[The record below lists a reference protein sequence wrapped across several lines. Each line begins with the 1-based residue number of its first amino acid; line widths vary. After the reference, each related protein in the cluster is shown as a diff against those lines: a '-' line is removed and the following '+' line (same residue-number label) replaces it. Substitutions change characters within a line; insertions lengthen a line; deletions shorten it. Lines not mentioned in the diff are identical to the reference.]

1 MKRQPIH
8 IDNYEEYFLLYVD
21 QELTAQE
28 RKDVEAF
35 LLEHPELKPELD
47 IYLETRLTPETVSF
61 LGKEELFRNADEI
74 HHNNIEELQI
84 QWIDGELSASRAA
97 EVEAFTMSN
106 PEAMQNLALLKRT
119 KLPEETIVFPD
130 KASLY
135 RQEEKPAVIFQ
146 MRWIRVAV
154 AAAVILLAGL
164 LWINRQ
170 PAAET
175 IIGSEVANV
184 EQGGA
189 ADKGTTSAQMD
200 ERNDQKPTLM
210 EAPAANQLALKQN
223 DPSNANARVA
233 ILQAQQGKDQHNKN
247 VSPVTYASVDR
258 NTNTISLQVE
268 QTEKGTEEKVVAPG
282 IEMPQNNTTQ
292 VQDALAMNV
301 KTDYV
306 SDALNQEQFNGQEE
320 FTGDETKSRKGFRG
334 LIRKVNRI
342 YNKAT
347 NPDPEKA
354 VVKVANFEIGLPR

>member
-21 QELTAQE
+21 EELTAQE

-47 IYLETRLTPETVSF
+47 MYLETRLTPETVSF

-74 HHNNIEELQI
+74 HAGNIEELQI
-84 QWIDGELSASRAA
+84 QWIDGELSDSRAA

-106 PEAMQNLALLKRT
+106 PEAKQNLALLKQT

-135 RQEEKPAVIFQ
+135 RHEEKPAVVFQ

-164 LWINRQ
+164 LWLNRQ

-175 IIGSEVANV
+175 TIGPVVVKV
-184 EQGGA
+184 EEGGA
-189 ADKGTTSAQMD
+189 
-200 ERNDQKPTLM
+200 NDQKTTSTQNDDPSDQKSASLDPVVVDQQT
-210 EAPAANQLALKQN
+210 LKQT
-223 DPSNANARVA
+223 DPTNSTATV
-233 ILQAQQGKDQHNKN
+233 LQTQQGKIPDNKN
-247 VSPVTYASVDR
+247 TSPVTYASVDR
-258 NTNTISLQVE
+258 NTNTTSVQVE
-268 QTEKGTEEKVVAPG
+268 RLDKETEEKVIVPG
-282 IEMPQNNTTQ
+282 VEMPQNNTMQ
-292 VQDALAMNV
+292 VQEALAMNV

-320 FTGDETKSRKGFRG
+320 LTSDETKSRKGFRG

>member
-35 LLEHPELKPELD
+35 LLAHPELKPELD
-47 IYLETRLTPETVSF
+47 MYLDTRLTPETVSF
-61 LGKEELFRNADEI
+61 MGKEELFRNADEI
-74 HHNNIEELQI
+74 HAGNIEELQI
-84 QWIDGELSASRAA
+84 QWIDGELSTSRAA
-97 EVEAFTMSN
+97 EVEAFTSAN

-135 RQEEKPAVIFQ
+135 RHEEKPAVIFQ
-146 MRWIRVAV
+146 MRWFRVAV

-175 IIGSEVANV
+175 TIGPDVAKV
-184 EQGGA
+184 E
-189 ADKGTTSAQMD
+189 KGSTPAQ
-200 ERNDQKPTLM
+200 EEPSTQTNELNDQKQDLTERNALG
-210 EAPAANQLALKQN
+210 QQALKQT
-223 DPSNANARVA
+223 DPINTTATVA
-233 ILQAQQGKDQHNKN
+233 QTQQGKNPENKN
-247 VSPVTYASVDR
+247 TSPVTYASVDR
-258 NTNTISLQVE
+258 NTNTIPAPVDQI
-268 QTEKGTEEKVVAPG
+268 EKGTEEKVVVPG
-282 IEMPQNNTTQ
+282 IELPQNNTTQ
-292 VQDALAMNV
+292 VQEAVAMNV

-320 FTGDETKSRKGFRG
+320 FTGDENKSRKGFRG

-354 VVKVANFEIGLPR
+354 IVKVANFEIGLPR

>member
-1 MKRQPIH
+1 MNRQPIH
-8 IDNYEEYFLLYVD
+8 IDNYEDYFLLYVD
-21 QELTAQE
+21 EELTAQE
-28 RKDVEAF
+28 VKDVEAF

-47 IYLETRLTPETVSF
+47 MYLETRLTPETVSF

-74 HHNNIEELQI
+74 HAGNIEELQI
-84 QWIDGELSASRAA
+84 QWIDGELSSSRAA
-97 EVEAFTMSN
+97 EVEAFTSAN
-106 PEAMQNLALLKRT
+106 PEAMQNIALLKQT

-135 RQEEKPAVIFQ
+135 RHEEKPVMVFQ

-164 LWINRQ
+164 LWVNRQ

-175 IIGSEVANV
+175 TIGPAVAKV
-184 EQGGA
+184 EQSGA
-189 ADKGTTSAQMD
+189 ADQETTSAQKD
-200 ERNDQKPTLM
+200 EPNDQKQEFL
-210 EAPAANQLALKQN
+210 EPAAVGQQPLKQT
-223 DPSNANARVA
+223 DPSNATATV
-233 ILQAQQGKDQHNKN
+233 LQTQQGKIPDNKN
-247 VSPVTYASVDR
+247 APPVTYASVDR
-258 NTNTISLQVE
+258 NTNITSVQVE
-268 QTEKGTEEKVVAPG
+268 QTEKGTEEKVVVPG
-282 IEMPQNNTTQ
+282 IQMPQNNTTQ
-292 VQDALAMNV
+292 VQEPLAMNV
-301 KTDYV
+301 KTDYI